1 MSSSKKN
8 DVISVAPPHS
18 IKKFE
23 LISEY
28 VKAWINILMLNKK
41 CRGIVY
47 IDCMSNSGVYK
58 DDEGNEI
65 KGTPL
70 LVSEIIA
77 EAMTRYTDKQAYIYF
92 NDLDE
97 RKIDLLET
105 RLPKKASNLIIYT
118 ESMDANVL
126 LRKIGSQFSTM
137 FSDMHFLLVYDP
149 YDAHIEWDAMM
160 PFLKNWGEIIINH
173 MVSDTIRAAKMAKK
187 PEVIEK
193 YEETYQTTID
203 ELISFGSDREAFEKK
218 IEQIILDLSGRKN
231 GRYYVAAFPFFNS
244 NNSVV
249 YNLIHCTGHQTG
261 FDLFKSTAWKVF
273 DDQSSGKH
281 VNNSGEHDQLT
292 FDTLTGEIV
301 SGRTVDD
308 TCYTVRDIAAY
319 LQKKFKGRQDVPKDD
334 VKAYLFEHPVFPVR
348 DYSNKTY
355 AALKQYYGAVIHRST
370 ITFSDRSY

>member
-105 RLPKKASNLIIYT
+105 RLPKKTSNLTIYT

-218 IEQIILDLSGRKN
+218 IEQIILDL
-231 GRYYVAAFPFFNS
+231 
-244 NNSVV
+244 
-249 YNLIHCTGHQTG
+249 IHCTGHQTG

-281 VNNSGEHDQLT
+281 VNNSGEYDQLT
-292 FDTLTGEIV
+292 FDALTGEIV
-301 SGRTVDD
+301 SGRTADD

-319 LQKKFKGRQDVPKDD
+319 LQKKFKGRQDVPKDE

-355 AALKQYYGAVIHRST
+355 AALKRYYGAVIHRST